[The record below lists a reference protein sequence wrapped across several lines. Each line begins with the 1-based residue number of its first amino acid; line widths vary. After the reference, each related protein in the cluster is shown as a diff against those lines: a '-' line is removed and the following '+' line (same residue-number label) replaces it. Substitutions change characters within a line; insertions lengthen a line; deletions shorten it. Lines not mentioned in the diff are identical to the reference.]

1 MDDIALK
8 RNDGQLIK
16 LPSLESAGLGA
27 VDSPNGQ
34 SGTEDGEKEPAST
47 SSSDRDA
54 ARAQQEQ
61 RPYPWI
67 LNPTIDLLL
76 CCGGLFWI
84 LFAIYRISGVKP
96 DLFGSPLACAMMA
109 TAVIGLHIF
118 GDPHQPA
125 TLYRVYFSA
134 PTRKALGKPTA
145 VWGVIAL
152 AAALC
157 TYFVHSASIFL
168 VKAVIA
174 WGLQH
179 QLSQS
184 YGIALVYCFKRG
196 VRLTKNE
203 KLIMAGM
210 INATITYL
218 MLRMF
223 TYEPYGHQ
231 LAPGGLDLPLWN
243 LVPEPITQIGLYCMQ
258 FSILLF
264 VAMVV
269 RKYVKEK
276 VVFPFPALL
285 TLTTLVIMP
294 FLAGTSFVFVWVWLS
309 TTFFHSAQYICVTS
323 AYYFKEK
330 GLPENVSLWQ
340 ISKMLKTWQFARY
353 FGIIFSVGF
362 LLSFLLPTYMA
373 DHGADKA
380 LAFSSIWVFVNF
392 HHFAVDSFIWKLRD
406 PALQKLLIS

>member
-1 MDDIALK
+1 MDDIAL
-8 RNDGQLIK
+8 RRSDGHM
-16 LPSLESAGLGA
+16 LGQPA
-27 VDSPNGQ
+27 NS
-34 SGTEDGEKEPAST
+34 EAPAS
-47 SSSDRDA
+47 A
-54 ARAQQEQ
+54 AAPSPAPTG
-61 RPYPWI
+61 PYPWI
-67 LNPTIDLLL
+67 LNPVIDLLL
-76 CCGGLFWI
+76 CCGGLFWLI
-84 LFAIYRISGVKP
+84 FAVYMISGVKP
-96 DLFGSPLACAMMA
+96 DLFGSPLACGMMA
-109 TAVIGLHIF
+109 TAIIGLHLF

-145 VWGVIAL
+145 IWGVIAL
-152 AAALC
+152 IAALS
-157 TYFVHSASIFL
+157 TFFVHSTSVFL

-184 YGIALVYCFKRG
+184 YGIALVYCFKRQ
-196 VRLTKNE
+196 VRLSKNE

-218 MLRMF
+218 ALRMF

-243 LVPEPITQIGLYCMQ
+243 IIPESVTQVSLWALIG
-258 FSILLF
+258 SILVF
-264 VAMVV
+264 AGMVV

-294 FLAGTSFVFVWVWLS
+294 FLAGPSFVFVWVWFS
-309 TTFFHSAQYICVTS
+309 TTFFHSSQYICVTS

-340 ISKMLKTWQFARY
+340 ISKMLWTAQFARY
-353 FGIIFSVGF
+353 FAIIFSVGF
-362 LLSFLLPTYMA
+362 LISYLLPTYMA
-373 DHGADKA
+373 SNGVDKA

-392 HHFAVDSFIWKLRD
+392 HHFATDSFIWKLRD